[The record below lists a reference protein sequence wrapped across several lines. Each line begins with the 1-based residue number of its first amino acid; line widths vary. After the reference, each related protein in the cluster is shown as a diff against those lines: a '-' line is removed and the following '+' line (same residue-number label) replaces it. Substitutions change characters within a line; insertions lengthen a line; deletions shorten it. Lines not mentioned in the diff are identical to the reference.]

1 MHVELTTRQKEY
13 VEQYQYILNRL
24 NQIQKELSTLGQ
36 ESTELIKNLQ
46 ELREAESIEFPN
58 ANLIETLKE
67 ADE

>member
-24 NQIQKELSTLGQ
+24 NQIQNELSTLGQ
-36 ESTELIKNLQ
+36 ESTDLIKNLQ
-46 ELREAESIEFPN
+46 ELSEAESIEFPN

>member
-36 ESTELIKNLQ
+36 ESIDLIKNLQ

>member
-1 MHVELTTRQKEY
+1 MHVELTTRQREY

-24 NQIQKELSTLGQ
+24 NQIQKELSALGQ
-36 ESTELIKNLQ
+36 ESTDLIKNLQ
-46 ELREAESIEFPN
+46 ELREAESVEFPN

>member
-24 NQIQKELSTLGQ
+24 NQIQKELSALGQ
-36 ESTELIKNLQ
+36 ESTDLIKNLQ

>member
-24 NQIQKELSTLGQ
+24 NQIQKELSALGQ
-36 ESTELIKNLQ
+36 ESTDLIKNLQ
-46 ELREAESIEFPN
+46 ELREAESVEFPN

>member
-24 NQIQKELSTLGQ
+24 NQIQKELSALGQ

>member
-1 MHVELTTRQKEY
+1 MLVELTTRQKED

-24 NQIQKELSTLGQ
+24 NQIQKELSALGQ
-36 ESTELIKNLQ
+36 ESTDLIKNLQ

>member
-36 ESTELIKNLQ
+36 ESTDLIKNLQ
-46 ELREAESIEFPN
+46 ELREAESIEFSN

>member
-24 NQIQKELSTLGQ
+24 NEIQEELSTLGK
-36 ESTELIKNLQ
+36 ESTDLIKNLQ
-46 ELREAESIEFPN
+46 ELREAESTEFPN

>member
-1 MHVELTTRQKEY
+1 MHVELTSRQKEY

-24 NQIQKELSTLGQ
+24 NEIQEELSTLGK
-36 ESTELIKNLQ
+36 ESTDLIKNLQ
-46 ELREAESIEFPN
+46 ELREAESAEFPN

>member
-24 NQIQKELSTLGQ
+24 NQIQKELSSLGQ
-36 ESTELIKNLQ
+36 ESTDLIKNLQ

>member
-36 ESTELIKNLQ
+36 ESTDLIKNLQ

>member
-24 NQIQKELSTLGQ
+24 NQIQKELSALGQ
-36 ESTELIKNLQ
+36 ESTDLIKNLQ

-58 ANLIETLKE
+58 VNLIETLKE

>member
-24 NQIQKELSTLGQ
+24 NQIQKELSALGQ
-36 ESTELIKNLQ
+36 ESTDLIKNLQ
-46 ELREAESIEFPN
+46 ELREAEATEFPN